1 MQHPMEIR
9 KQCKYCGGSFIAHK
23 MTTIYCS
30 PSCNNRDYKQKIRE
44 KQMAEYM
51 AQNNITQPISRKTSL
66 NDKYFLT
73 PREVAKV
80 LGVGKSTV
88 YRELSSG
95 LIKAFQLKGKTLIR
109 RKDIESLFENAPEY
123 KSHSMNS
130 QAKKKCEYYTMRQIE
145 EKFKC
150 SKKAIRTRIEK
161 YNIPKIY
168 QGRNT
173 YFDKA
178 LVDLHF
184 AELIAEF
191 DRRDY
196 YTVKQ
201 LKEKYQMSHQAVLS
215 FVLRNKIPRITQG
228 RNVFYSKLHVDMFKG
243 EREKIDPNYYTYNEI
258 MEKYSFSKDQ
268 VGYYIHNYGI
278 PNHKHGRYTLIE
290 RKAFDRI
297 IKERMETNSLAR
309 EKERR
314 EQQPQTSVIPEGY
327 LSVAQIAEKYG
338 VSQKHVTTK
347 TREGKVPKLVIK
359 HFNYYNEEA
368 IEALFN
374 RDPDKFD
381 VPEDYITAEQVAQ
394 RFKVTVHY
402 VHNRTRVAK
411 IPKIIVKHINFYELK
426 AIEALFGKNEA
437 SPELQSDEKTEWLT
451 GEQVDIMLNST
462 VVARRSFVS
471 RHKIPNK
478 KEYGVTYYLRSAI
491 EEAMN
496 PLAKYGDKFFTVEQ
510 IMERF
515 TLPRDKVY
523 GIMRYSDVRRE
534 HVGSYTLFLK
544 EDVIRVMYE
553 RMNT

>member
-1 MQHPMEIR
+1 MEIQKR
-9 KQCKYCGGSFIAHK
+9 CKYCGGTFIAHK
-23 MTTIYCS
+23 MNTIYCS
-30 PSCNNRDYKQKIRE
+30 PSCNNRDYKQKKRE
-44 KQMAEYM
+44 KQISEYL
-51 AQNNITQPISRKTSL
+51 AQNQITEPVARNTSL
-66 NDKYFLT
+66 NEKNFLT
-73 PREVAKV
+73 PREAAKI

-95 LIKAFQLKGKTLIR
+95 LIKAVQLKGKTLIR
-109 RKDIESLFENAPEY
+109 RKDIERIFDNPPEY
-123 KSHSMNS
+123 KSRSVDPNL
-130 QAKKKCEYYTMRQIE
+130 KKKREYYTMRQIE
-145 EKFKC
+145 EKYRC
-150 SKKAIRTRIEK
+150 SKKAVRTRIEK

-196 YTVKQ
+196 YTIEQ
-201 LKEKYQMSHQAVLS
+201 LEEKYQMSHQAVLS

-228 RNVFYSKLHVDMFKG
+228 RSVFYSKVHVDMFKG
-243 EREKIDPNYYTYNEI
+243 EREKIDPNYYTYHEI

-268 VGYYIHNYGI
+268 VAYYIHNYDI
-278 PNHKHGRYTLIE
+278 PNHKHGRYTLVE
-290 RKAFDRI
+290 RKAFERI
-297 IKERMETNSLAR
+297 IKDRMNSNSLSK

-314 EQQPQTSVIPEGY
+314 ELQPRTSVVPEGY

-338 VSQKHVTTK
+338 VSAKHVTNK
-347 TREGKVPKLVIK
+347 TRDGKVPKLVIK

-374 RDPDKFD
+374 RDPEKFD
-381 VPEDYITAEQVAQ
+381 VPEDYITAEQIAK

-402 VHNRTRVAK
+402 VHNRTRAAN

-437 SPELQSDEKTEWLT
+437 SPELQADEKAEWVT

-462 VVARRSFVS
+462 VAARRSFVS
-471 RHKIPNK
+471 RHRIPSK
-478 KEYGVTYYLRSAI
+478 KEHGVAYYLRSAI

-496 PLAKYGDKFFTVEQ
+496 PLSKYGDKYFTVEQ
-510 IMERF
+510 IMEKF
-515 TLPRDKVY
+515 ALPRDKVY

-544 EDVIRVMYE
+544 EDVIRIMYE
-553 RMNT
+553 RMSK

>member
-1 MQHPMEIR
+1 MEIQKR
-9 KQCKYCGGSFIAHK
+9 CKYCGGTFIAHK

-30 PSCNNRDYKQKIRE
+30 PSCNNKDYKQKIRE
-44 KQMAEYM
+44 KQIAEY
-51 AQNNITQPISRKTSL
+51 QSKNPDTIPVIKKSPL
-66 NDKYFLT
+66 DDKQFLT
-73 PREVAKV
+73 PREAAKV
-80 LGVGKSTV
+80 LGVGKSTI
-88 YRELSSG
+88 YRELASG
-95 LIKAFQLKGKTLIR
+95 LIKAIQLKGKTLIR
-109 RKDIESLFENAPEY
+109 RKDIESLFDNAPEY
-123 KSHSMNS
+123 KSHSLEPKTK
-130 QAKKKCEYYTMRQIE
+130 QKREYYTMRQIE

-150 SKKAIRTRIEK
+150 SKKAIRFRVQK
-161 YNIPKIY
+161 FNIPKIY

-196 YTVKQ
+196 YTIDQ
-201 LKEKYQMSHQAVLS
+201 LEEKFQMSHQAVLS
-215 FVLRNKIPRITQG
+215 FVQRNKIPRITQG
-228 RNVFYSKLHVDMFKG
+228 KSVYYSKVHVDTFKG
-243 EREKIDPNYYTYNEI
+243 EREKVDPNYYTYSEI

-268 VGYYIHNYGI
+268 VSYYIHNYDI
-278 PNHKHGRYTLIE
+278 PNHKHGRFTLVE
-290 RKAFDRI
+290 RKVFDRI
-297 IKERMETNSLAR
+297 IKERMESNSLAK

-314 EQQPQTSVIPEGY
+314 EQQPKTCVVPEGY

-338 VSQKHVTTK
+338 VSQKHVTAK

-374 RDPDKFD
+374 RDPEKFE
-381 VPEDYITAEQVAQ
+381 VPEDYITAEQVAK

-402 VHNRTRVAK
+402 VHNRTRTANT
-411 IPKIIVKHINFYELK
+411 PKITVKHVNFYELK

-437 SPELQSDEKTEWLT
+437 SPELQGDETAEWLT
-451 GEQVDIMLNST
+451 GEQVDQVLNST
-462 VVARRSFVS
+462 VVARRTFVS

-478 KEYGVTYYLRSAI
+478 KEYGITYYLRSAI

-496 PLAKYGDKFFTVEQ
+496 PLAKYADKYFTVEQ

-515 TLPRDKVY
+515 DLPRDKVY

-534 HVGSYTLFLK
+534 HVSSYTLFLK

-553 RMNT
+553 RMNK